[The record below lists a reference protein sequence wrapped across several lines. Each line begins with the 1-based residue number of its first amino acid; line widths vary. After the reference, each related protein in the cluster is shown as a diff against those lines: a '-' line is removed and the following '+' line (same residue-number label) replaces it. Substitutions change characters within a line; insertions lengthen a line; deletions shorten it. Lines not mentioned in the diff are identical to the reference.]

1 MHAQTQKERLQSAGQ
16 WWGTFLDEFRVV
28 CPRCERTALVLPR
41 QAGESGIFASRR
53 VTCTHC
59 GFSNPWEGQCVS
71 MPWYADPMRDFYFRL
86 PLRLQIHCGKHL
98 LWAFNH
104 RHLGFLEAFVQA
116 SLRER
121 TRHSSY
127 GWHNRG
133 LTSRLPRWL
142 KAAQHRA
149 AILKAIETLRKR
161 DLR

>member
-1 MHAQTQKERLQSAGQ
+1 MHAQTQKGRFQADRQ
-16 WWGTFLDEFRVV
+16 WWGTFIDEFRVV

-41 QAGESGIFASRR
+41 QAGEAGIFASRR

-59 GFSNPWEGQCVS
+59 GFSNQWEERCVG

-86 PLRLQIHCGKHL
+86 PLRLQVHCRGNL

-104 RHLGFLEAFVQA
+104 RHLSFIEAFVQA

-121 TRHSSY
+121 TPDPSY
-127 GWHNRG
+127 GWHNGG

-149 AILKAIETLRKR
+149 AILKAIATLRER

>member
-1 MHAQTQKERLQSAGQ
+1 MHAPVQKERLQTAGQ
-16 WWGTFLDEFRVV
+16 WWGTFIDEFRVV

-41 QAGESGIFASRR
+41 QAGEPGLFAPRR

-59 GFSNPWEGQCVS
+59 GFNDLWEGRSVH
-71 MPWYADPMRDFYFRL
+71 MPWYADPMRDFYFQL
-86 PLRLQIHCGKHL
+86 PLRLQLHCGGHL

-121 TRHSSY
+121 TRDPS
-127 GWHNRG
+127 GWHNKG

-149 AILKAIETLRKR
+149 SILKAIETLRER
-161 DLR
+161 DRR